1 MSHRWRAYLK
11 IGSSV
16 GQTRRSIS
24 SRFRLDF
31 EPEGSSDIHGE
42 GIKLIESNRFIL
54 DRGGNSI
61 EAMRKKKKK
70 KNGTIKVAWTAD
82 DSTRADRAWKIAAGT
97 SRIDGCVLF
106 EAPINEDRGDVYP
119 RWHDAKWHEYTIR
132 TRILGIRVHESLS
145 SSPDEWI
152 GRPSRSR
159 CRARRST
166 SRWNIVIRRKCDWAQ
181 GHPPP
186 DFCPDVFLSDPMPT
200 TFLLRIRFRKSS
212 DLPTNFNPSLVINT
226 REIKRYV

>member
-1 MSHRWRAYLK
+1 MTRIPENRIVCRANT
-11 IGSSV
+11 SFHFV
-16 GQTRRSIS
+16 SIS
-24 SRFRLDF
+24 SRFRTGRIERHSRGGDKINRV
-31 EPEGSSDIHGE
+31 EPFYIRS
-42 GIKLIESNRFIL
+42 RWQF
-54 DRGGNSI
+54 DRGN
-61 EAMRKKKKK
+61 EKKKKK